1 MLLLCQFR
9 STNRY
14 MKDWS
19 DLNLRKEHFHIK
31 TMFETTWFHEIFFK
45 WEQIYLV
52 FFSVKSLMSNVIKV
66 QNLCY
71 RNLHCEFY
79 AFVRLPLINET
90 IDFTEFELR
99 KKSIVHSTKCG
110 KNRSLLQYKIFRETN
125 LLTPWYI
132 SENVDFKTQWQRKL
146 CSFSVVTRHSVT
158 LWKLRKFILTHFWQ
172 KFSESNGFT
181 KAIAK

>member
-1 MLLLCQFR
+1 
-9 STNRY
+9 
-14 MKDWS
+14 
-19 DLNLRKEHFHIK
+19 
-31 TMFETTWFHEIFFK
+31 
-45 WEQIYLV
+45 
-52 FFSVKSLMSNVIKV
+52 MSNVIKV

-125 LLTPWYI
+125 LHHDILVKTSI
-132 SENVDFKTQWQRKL
+132 SKHNDKENCVVSASSHVTVSH
-146 CSFSVVTRHSVT
+146 CENYGSSFSHIFGKNLVKATV
-158 LWKLRKFILTHFWQ
+158 LLNKLLN
-172 KFSESNGFT
+172 S
-181 KAIAK
+181 